1 VLVSQARLIRA
12 GSDGP
17 QLLFL
22 FLRDNTR
29 RELARQDALDALNA
43 EQISARQITA
53 FSSALMSAAT
63 ERELQQVVLT
73 RVAATFGGTGCVV
86 AFTENDR
93 LRVSSDGGTDPRL
106 TQHLDGMPLDAAN
119 PLPYA
124 IRTGEAQF
132 IPNREEFVRLWPEA
146 GYLLPLTSDA
156 ALSVIPFGS
165 AGGQQI
171 GAWAVS
177 YGSEHHASLNEQT
190 LIGTLAGL
198 AGQALRRIRLQQAR
212 IELAMIVQQTML
224 PTVPTDLPGLEIAAR
239 YQPSRDGLDIGGDWY
254 DAFMSP
260 DGTVVLEIGDV
271 QGHDVDAAAFMGQ
284 IRASLRAFAFDEP
297 KPDTVLTRTNDL
309 LVTMAAARFVSC
321 TVLCFDPRAGRVSGA
336 SAGHV
341 PLMWAR
347 TDGSYGTRELPG
359 GPVLGV
365 LEGASYGQEDFDLG
379 MDTALV
385 LVTDGVVE
393 GPGTPLESGLNRAG
407 ALAAQALV
415 EGLGTQE
422 TADRVLGAGAEVDY
436 RDDMAVLVIRRTEK
450 NDGNNGSSRSPQ
462 A

>member
-1 VLVSQARLIRA
+1 
-12 GSDGP
+12 
-17 QLLFL
+17 
-22 FLRDNTR
+22 
-29 RELARQDALDALNA
+29 
-43 EQISARQITA
+43 
-53 FSSALMSAAT
+53 
-63 ERELQQVVLT
+63 
-73 RVAATFGGTGCVV
+73 
-86 AFTENDR
+86 
-93 LRVSSDGGTDPRL
+93 
-106 TQHLDGMPLDAAN
+106 
-119 PLPYA
+119 
-124 IRTGEAQF
+124 
-132 IPNREEFVRLWPEA
+132 
-146 GYLLPLTSDA
+146 
-156 ALSVIPFGS
+156 
-165 AGGQQI
+165 
-171 GAWAVS
+171 
-177 YGSEHHASLNEQT
+177 
-190 LIGTLAGL
+190 
-198 AGQALRRIRLQQAR
+198 LQQAR

-271 QGHDVDAAAFMGQ
+271 QGYDVDAAAFMGQ
-284 IRASLRAFAFDEP
+284 MRASLRAFASDEP

-321 TVLCFDPRAGRVSGA
+321 IVLRFDPRAGRVSGA

-347 TDGSYGTRELPG
+347 TDGSYGTRELSG

-407 ALAAQALV
+407 ALVAQALV

-436 RDDMAVLVIRRTEK
+436 LDDMAVLVIRRTEK
-450 NDGNNGSSRSPQ
+450 NDGNKGSQRSPQ
-462 A
+462 T